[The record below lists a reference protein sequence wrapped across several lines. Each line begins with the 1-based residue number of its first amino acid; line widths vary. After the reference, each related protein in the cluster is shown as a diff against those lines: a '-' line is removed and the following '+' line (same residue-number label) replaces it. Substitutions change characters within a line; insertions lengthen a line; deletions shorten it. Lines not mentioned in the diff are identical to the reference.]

1 MLLVEDSETLRA
13 GFRDMLID
21 QGYAVIEAESAD
33 EAAALAAE
41 LDDIRLV
48 LSDIRLRG
56 SATGLDLKA
65 RLSGR
70 DLPCILMTSLP
81 AGDPLFQA
89 AQAHGPVL
97 RKPFTAA
104 QLSALIHPGAAP

>member
-1 MLLVEDSETLRA
+1 
-13 GFRDMLID
+13 MLID

-56 SATGLDLKA
+56 SGTGIDLKA
-65 RLSGR
+65 RLAGR

-81 AGDPLFQA
+81 VADPLYRA
-89 AQAHGPVL
+89 AQAQGPVL

-104 QLSALIHPGAAP
+104 QLSALIHPKAAP